1 MDTRFAVRK
10 NLKATKNYFIQAH
23 SDIVVLNYNINVVF
37 VYNLVNFS
45 CIFDCAL
52 QFVGENNDVRGKKD
66 LVFAEE
72 YLVQTK
78 DIPPPPSNLRDSPF
92 ISMYIC
98 ARVYHP
104 QLKYKHVNIY
114 PLPVPVISMLSDS
127 YSQQGVNLLTTFTP
141 ANVSVN
147 GALISQGTRRESIC
161 RCRIRN
167 FLNMY
172 IYC

>member
-66 LVFAEE
+66 LVFRRGVFSPNKRHA
-72 YLVQTK
+72 
-78 DIPPPPSNLRDSPF
+78 PPPPTFQPAGFTFYFHVHLCTCVPPSIKIQACQYISPSRTCDLHAVGF
-92 ISMYIC
+92 LFS
-98 ARVYHP
+98 
-104 QLKYKHVNIY
+104 
-114 PLPVPVISMLSDS
+114 
-127 YSQQGVNLLTTFTP
+127 
-141 ANVSVN
+141 
-147 GALISQGTRRESIC
+147 TRREFADNFHPGQC
-161 RCRIRN
+161 LRN
-167 FLNMY
+167 GSS
-172 IYC
+172 YCFDNGAEREALVYLWYT

>member
-66 LVFAEE
+66 LVFRRGVFSPNKRHAP
-72 YLVQTK
+72 
-78 DIPPPPSNLRDSPF
+78 PPPPSNLRDSPF

-141 ANVSVN
+141 ANVSVT
-147 GALISQGTRRESIC
+147 GALIVLITGLKEKPSCIC
-161 RCRIRN
+161 GI
-167 FLNMY
+167 LEL
-172 IYC
+172 IHP

>member
-1 MDTRFAVRK
+1 MM
-10 NLKATKNYFIQAH
+10 L
-23 SDIVVLNYNINVVF
+23 
-37 VYNLVNFS
+37 
-45 CIFDCAL
+45 
-52 QFVGENNDVRGKKD
+52 GGKKIW
-66 LVFAEE
+66 FSAEE

-78 DIPPPPSNLRDSPF
+78 DMPPPLSNLRDSPF

-147 GALISQGTRRESIC
+147 GALIVLITGLKEKPSCIC
-161 RCRIRN
+161 GI
-167 FLNMY
+167 LEL
-172 IYC
+172 IHP